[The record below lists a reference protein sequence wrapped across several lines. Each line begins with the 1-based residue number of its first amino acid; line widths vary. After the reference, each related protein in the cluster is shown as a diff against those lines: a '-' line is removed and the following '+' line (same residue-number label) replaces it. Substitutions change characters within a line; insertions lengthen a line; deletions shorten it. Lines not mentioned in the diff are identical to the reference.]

1 VTKDKLLKRLS
12 RVANFI
18 LGGGGAFCV
27 LAWLYVAYYYGW
39 AKTRLLA
46 NPVGMATYY
55 VLPAILAILFFAS
68 LRLKPAYK
76 INVALSCL
84 SLVAAIY
91 ATEILLRTIAY
102 TFGAELDTRTLL
114 ETVTDLRKI
123 GVDAVPAI
131 APMVTFPIEQHDG
144 TRRSFINING
154 AEVFPLAGVA
164 NKFTV
169 FCNETGPYTNYES
182 DEHGFNNPRGI
193 WKSKSNELDIAIVGD
208 SFAHGWCVPTDTQ
221 FGSLIRKQYPSTL
234 NLAMGGNGPLVELAT
249 LQEFLPPFRP
259 KKVLWVYFEGND
271 MSGLH
276 EERKSPLLMR
286 YLSNKFNQGLITRQ
300 TEVDQALLQY
310 VEESI
315 KSFKT
320 RRSRQ
325 QRQELVGKLL
335 GVITLSSLRQN
346 IGVIYGRPTIVI
358 QRVDRADLEL
368 LRDILSLAKAAVH
381 QWGGEFYFVYLPSW
395 ERYGNPQPGL
405 EDRALILNL
414 VNTLQIPIIDMHPVF
429 LAEAA
434 PLSLFPRL
442 FGHYNEKGY
451 RLVAETVLKAISSSD
466 LRIVHN
472 DRRK

>member
-1 VTKDKLLKRLS
+1 VTREKLLKRLS

-18 LGGGGAFCV
+18 LGGGGVFCV
-27 LAWLYVAYYYGW
+27 LAWLYFAYNYWW
-39 AKTRLLA
+39 AKTRLLT

-55 VLPAILAILFFAS
+55 VLPAILAILLFAS
-68 LRLKPAYK
+68 LRLKSAYK

-91 ATEILLRTIAY
+91 AIEILLPTIGY
-102 TFGAELDTRTLL
+102 TFGVELDTRTLL
-114 ETVTDLRKI
+114 QTVIDLRKI
-123 GVDAVPAI
+123 GVDAVPAM
-131 APMVTFPIEQHDG
+131 APMVIFPKEQDDG

-164 NKFTV
+164 NKFTA
-169 FCNETGPYTNYES
+169 FCNEAGEYTNYES
-182 DEHGFNNPRGI
+182 DEHGFNNPSGI
-193 WKSKSNELDIAIVGD
+193 WKSNELDIAIVGD
-208 SFAHGWCVPTDTQ
+208 SFTHGWCVPTDTQ
-221 FGSLIRKQYPSTL
+221 FVSLIRKQYPSTL
-234 NLAMGGNGPLVELAT
+234 NLGMGGNGPLVELAT
-249 LQEFLPPFRP
+249 LREFLPPLKP
-259 KKVLWVYFEGND
+259 KIVLWVYFEGND

-286 YLSNKFNQGLITRQ
+286 YLSNEFNQGLIPRQ

-315 KSFKT
+315 KFKT

-325 QRQELVGKLL
+325 QRQDLVGNLL
-335 GVITLSSLRQN
+335 GIITLSNLRQK
-346 IGVIYGRPTIVI
+346 IGVVYGRPAIEI
-358 QRVDRADLEL
+358 RRAERADLEL

-381 QWGGEFYFVYLPSW
+381 QWGGVFYFVYLPSW

-405 EDRALILNL
+405 KDRALILNL

-429 LAEAA
+429 LAEAD
-434 PLSLFPRL
+434 PLGLFPRR

-451 RLVAETVLKAISSSD
+451 RLVAETVLEAISSD
-466 LRIVHN
+466 WRIVRV